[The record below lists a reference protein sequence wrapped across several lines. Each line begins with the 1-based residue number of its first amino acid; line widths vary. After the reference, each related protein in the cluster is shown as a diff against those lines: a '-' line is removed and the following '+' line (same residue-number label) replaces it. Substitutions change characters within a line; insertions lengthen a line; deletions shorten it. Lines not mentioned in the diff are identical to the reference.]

1 VWSLEHAP
9 DSPLPEHSGDA
20 CDSYHRWRE
29 DLAAEWAHTRKN
41 QLLDATADDAERVEY
56 TRGALA
62 GLGRA
67 ITDGVDVRGYLHRSL
82 LDNYE
87 WGSWAP
93 TFGLVSVDR
102 QTFERT
108 VEPSAR
114 WYGALDRQGFPPA

>member
-1 VWSLEHAP
+1 EGAVRHT
-9 DSPLPEHSGDA
+9 
-20 CDSYHRWRE
+20 
-29 DLAAEWAHTRKN
+29 AERTGGVPVLVTEN
-41 QLLDATADDAERVEY
+41 GIATADDEERVEY

-67 ITDGVDVRGYLHRSL
+67 IADGVDVRGYLHWSL

-108 VEPSAR
+108 VKPSAR
-114 WYGALDRQGFPPA
+114 WYGALARQGFLPA